1 MEETGESHRPV
12 ASDWQTL
19 SHNVV
24 SSGRIVK
31 ILYIFLSFVDN
42 VTWWC
47 SSKEIFQEGLDK
59 WKTYNNYKQYV
70 AVLWKYQPKRTLV
83 MQLQLEIC
91 CWQKS
96 LHICCDI
103 CFNRQFTN
111 CRFHLKKKKNCK
123 SCFPYDECPSH
134 ANSYILYIF
143 KLVNQIK
150 NSQSNKFTIAYMSS
164 ETCYFQWN
172 LHERGNFTHIK
183 GK

>member
-1 MEETGESHRPV
+1 MISRCIHLYLRLRIQSWLVCLVDLWCLTRLST
-12 ASDWQTL
+12 TL

-24 SSGRIVK
+24 SSGKIMK
-31 ILYIFLSFVDN
+31 ILFIFLSFVDN

-103 CFNRQFTN
+103 FFNRPF
-111 CRFHLKKKKNCK
+111 
-123 SCFPYDECPSH
+123 
-134 ANSYILYIF
+134 ANSRFDSKIIPF
-143 KLVNQIK
+143 
-150 NSQSNKFTIAYMSS
+150 F
-164 ETCYFQWN
+164 W
-172 LHERGNFTHIK
+172 
-183 GK
+183 